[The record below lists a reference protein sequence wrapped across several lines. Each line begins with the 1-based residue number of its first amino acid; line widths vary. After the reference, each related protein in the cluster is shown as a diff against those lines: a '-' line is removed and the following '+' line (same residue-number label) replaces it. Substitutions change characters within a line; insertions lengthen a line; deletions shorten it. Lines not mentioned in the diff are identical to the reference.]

1 MAEKPTDKAVQVL
14 YEVVLEMLQETGA
27 VIRAMNSLAKD
38 SALSID
44 TRKEI
49 LSQIEKYDLPPKT

>member
-27 VIRAMNSLAKD
+27 VIRANSLAKD